1 MGGVSTNENG
11 ETSLSGLFAC
21 GEVACTGVH
30 GANRLASNSL
40 LEGVVFARR
49 AVKTATKKS
58 KESLKQLLEDELE
71 EIVDEDD
78 FLKCDALDLSKNHN
92 NEKSNKYRGIK
103 VKKEFLSS
111 DAFAQALRKE
121 VQLSMWRA
129 CGIVRRTE
137 DMRETLVKFKSL
149 QRLVD
154 EEEEEAALLNGSND
168 DGTVTLALVEAKNLL
183 AVGTL
188 VLRSAL
194 RRKESRGLHYVVEY
208 PDRVEEER
216 MSTILAPIDADDE
229 TSDISSSSSIEIEQE
244 EELVKQ
250 VVVARGP
257 R

>member
-1 MGGVSTNENG
+1 
-11 ETSLSGLFAC
+11 
-21 GEVACTGVH
+21 
-30 GANRLASNSL
+30 
-40 LEGVVFARR
+40 
-49 AVKTATKKS
+49 
-58 KESLKQLLEDELE
+58 
-71 EIVDEDD
+71 
-78 FLKCDALDLSKNHN
+78 
-92 NEKSNKYRGIK
+92 
-103 VKKEFLSS
+103 
-111 DAFAQALRKE
+111 
-121 VQLSMWRA
+121 
-129 CGIVRRTE
+129 
-137 DMRETLVKFKSL
+137 MRETLVKFKAL

-229 TSDISSSSSIEIEQE
+229 MSDISSSSSIEIEQE